1 MYGCAISQKLPVN
14 GFEWEEKIHN
24 FNEYF
29 TKNSDEDS
37 NKRCF
42 LEVDVEYPKI
52 VFNLHS
58 DLPFLPEQNKI
69 KKCNKLICNK
79 YDKENYV
86 VYMRV
91 PKQAL
96 NIGLK
101 LKQCIKSRSKKLFW
115 KDLFKLMN
123 NVVSEKTI
131 ENVRRHRVINLAT
144 TEKWRNQLGS
154 EPNYHTIKYFSEN
167 LMAI

>member
-58 DLPFLPEQNKI
+58 DLPFLPEQDKI
-69 KKCNKLICNK
+69 KKCNKLICNI

-86 VYMRV
+86 VYMKV
-91 PKQAL
+91 LKQAL

-101 LKQCIKSRSKKLFW
+101 LKQCIESRIKKLF
-115 KDLFKLMN
+115 
-123 NVVSEKTI
+123 
-131 ENVRRHRVINLAT
+131 
-144 TEKWRNQLGS
+144 
-154 EPNYHTIKYFSEN
+154 
-167 LMAI
+167 